1 MLEPEIFFADEPTGA
16 LNQTASQEVMQAF
29 LKLNRAG
36 TSILMVTHDSRV
48 ASRCERILYL
58 LDGKIR
64 GELSLGKESGHSESA
79 SLLSVPLRSALSGRP
94 APS

>member
-1 MLEPEIFFADEPTGA
+1 MLELEILFADEPTGA
-16 LNQTASQEVMQAF
+16 LNQTAAQEVMQAF
-29 LKLNRAG
+29 LKLNRAD

-64 GELSLGKESGHSESA
+64 GELSIGKESGHSESA